1 MFLTSHN
8 APAKNKLTFLSMHV
22 LGQKGHK
29 PEMIKRH
36 VPSAC
41 LMLLIVG
48 VGGFLLVGVTTS
60 AVAQDFHGL
69 LDAFSP
75 FFSFPRLEAEAR
87 VTPIW
92 TYLLYGKVSVPGQQ
106 LTWDLKDDFALEPNV
121 LFLDSMVRIQ
131 IGRLSFRTHYNVR
144 DYKGST
150 PVTNLPNRPFAEA
163 RFDYSGL
170 RLGGD
175 FDVLQWGRS
184 RVGVNMDYDLYS
196 PTFTASIN
204 QANPASAGKQISGA
218 AALTLGMHLVYNPTF
233 NLYGISAVGEAR
245 ARWPIS
251 GTEVTD
257 WEVSGGLK
265 SAETALGSVALRSG
279 YRRTS
284 IEFHDTEVYNNV
296 GASTVFDAAIGGWFG
311 ELVYYY

>member
-1 MFLTSHN
+1 
-8 APAKNKLTFLSMHV
+8 
-22 LGQKGHK
+22 
-29 PEMIKRH
+29 
-36 VPSAC
+36 
-41 LMLLIVG
+41 MLLIVG
-48 VGGFLLVGVTTS
+48 VGGFLFHTGASS
-60 AVAQDFHGL
+60 AAAQDFPGL

-75 FFSFPRLEAEAR
+75 LFSFPRLEAEAR

-92 TYLLYGKVSVPGQQ
+92 TRLLSGKVVVPSLQRS
-106 LTWDLKDDFALEPNV
+106 WDLKDDFSEEPSV
-121 LFLDSMVRIQ
+121 LFLDSMVRIG
-131 IGRLSFRTHYNVR
+131 IGRLSFRVHYNLR

-150 PVTNLPNRPFAEA
+150 PLTNLPNRPFAEA

-175 FDVLQWGRS
+175 FDVFQWGRS
-184 RVGVNMDYDLYS
+184 RIGVNMDYDLYV
-196 PTFTASIN
+196 PNFTASIVD
-204 QANPASAGKQISGA
+204 NPAGKQINGT

-245 ARWPIS
+245 ARWPIM

-257 WEVSGGLK
+257 WEVSAGLK
-265 SAETALGSVALRSG
+265 SAETILGSVALRSG

-284 IEFHDTEVYNNV
+284 IAFSDTEIYNNNV
-296 GASTVFDAAIGGWFG
+296 GASTEFDAVIGGWFG